1 MKYSY
6 FWGADIG
13 LTVDP
18 TGTVLLRAVR
28 PAVVV
33 QDGRALD
40 ATTGKELPVPD
51 GVTIA
56 EFVAPRYAI
65 TDVQSRKG
73 LTFGQTAREARS
85 VMEDMGG
92 SNFTAVCDST
102 GLGVGATDAIR
113 RAGVPCIGV
122 TLTAG
127 SKITGGRWAINLPV
141 SLMFAAMYSIM
152 AQGRLQVT
160 SPAGERLI
168 AELKE
173 IERRVSDAG
182 RESYDVATGE
192 GHHGDTVYACAM
204 ALIIGERRIGRQS
217 RTISLNPG
225 GHQRKAGRP
234 RQGNTARRVIKARLE
249 QSRLQSE
256 ATMWA
261 QIGVDK
267 DPGFE

>member
-1 MKYSY
+1 MKHNY
-6 FWGADIG
+6 FWGCDPG
-13 LTVDP
+13 LVTDP
-18 TGTVLLRAVR
+18 TGTVLIRVTR

-33 QDGRALD
+33 QDGKVLD
-40 ATTGKELPVPD
+40 AATGERMIVPE
-51 GVTIA
+51 GVTLA
-56 EFVAPRYAI
+56 EYVAPQFAI
-65 TDVQSRKG
+65 TDVQSRQG
-73 LTFGQTAREARS
+73 LTFGQIAREARA
-85 VMEDMGG
+85 VMDDMGG

-127 SKITGGRWAINLPV
+127 SKITGSRWAINLPV
-141 SLMFAAMYSIM
+141 SLMFASMYSIM

-182 RESYDVATGE
+182 RESYDVATGL
-192 GHHGDTVYACAM
+192 GHHGDTVYAAAM
-204 ALIIGERRIGRQS
+204 ALIIAERRVGRQS
-217 RTISLNPG
+217 RTISLNPK
-225 GHQRKAGRP
+225 GHERRPGRP
-234 RQGNTARRVIKARLE
+234 RQGSAARNVIKARLE

-261 QIGVDK
+261 QIGQDK
-267 DPGFE
+267 VPDFE